1 VRSGDRHRTVNRLG
15 QAGRTALVLTLSA
28 VVLLGA
34 GAYAAYDAGWLNRIL
49 GGSEAVAPS
58 AIPPPAGVQLPEAA
72 PAQPVLD
79 SAAQARS
86 VPSPRR
92 LRAHIAGSLRDS
104 DYGPHMGVLIEAL
117 GRERDL
123 VRVGGD
129 DLFTPASSLKL
140 LTTAAALELMGP
152 DHRFRTTVVRPPEQA
167 RGNRGN
173 GGNGGN
179 RSTTEATE
187 DIVLVGGG
195 DPLLTRRP
203 LGADTYPKP
212 ATLRALARSTADR
225 LEADGVRRVRLGYDA
240 SLFTGPAD
248 NPRWEDD
255 YVSGGVVSEISALWI
270 DEGRVAPG
278 LSTRSAN
285 PARDAA
291 LAFADELGRAGI
303 VVTGTP
309 QRETSPR
316 KARTV
321 AAVESPP
328 LAQIV
333 GHVLEISDNEAA
345 EVLLR
350 HSAIASGLPGSS
362 ANGARAVRRT
372 LTRLGIDVK
381 RARIYDGSGL
391 SRQNRVTADMLVQ
404 TLQTAA
410 SPENPDLRR
419 VVTGL
424 PVAGFNGSLESR
436 FVVFGS
442 DGRGL
447 VRAKTGTLTG
457 VHALVG
463 VTVDRGGAPLV
474 FAAVADKVRPIDTLD
489 ARSELDALT
498 ADIATCC

>member
-1 VRSGDRHRTVNRLG
+1 VRSGDHRRAVSRVR

-28 VVLLGA
+28 LVLLGA
-34 GAYAAYDAGWLNRIL
+34 GGYAAYDAGWLDRIL
-49 GGSEAVAPS
+49 GSTEAVAPS
-58 AIPPPAGVQLPEAA
+58 AIPPPAGVQLPAAA
-72 PAQPVLD
+72 PAAPVLD
-79 SAAQARS
+79 SAAEARS
-86 VPSPRR
+86 VPAPRR

-129 DLFTPASSLKL
+129 DLFAPASALKL
-140 LTTAAALELMGP
+140 LTTSAALELMGP
-152 DHRFRTTVVRPPEQA
+152 DHRFRTTVVRPPDQG
-167 RGNRGN
+167 RSKR
-173 GGNGGN
+173 GN
-179 RSTTEATE
+179 RSTTE

-195 DPLLTRRP
+195 DPLLTQRP
-203 LGADTYPKP
+203 LGADTYPEP

-225 LEADGVRRVRLGYDA
+225 LEADGVKRVRLGYDA

-270 DEGRVAPG
+270 DEGRIAPG
-278 LSTRSAN
+278 FSTRSAN
-285 PARDAA
+285 PASDAA
-291 LAFADELGRAGI
+291 QAFAEELARAGI
-303 VVTGTP
+303 VVRGTP
-309 QRETSPR
+309 EPETSPR
-316 KARTV
+316 NARTV
-321 AAVESPP
+321 AAVDSPP

-333 GHVLEISDNEAA
+333 GHIIEISDNEAA

-372 LTRLGIDVK
+372 LTNLGINVE

-391 SRQNRVTADMLVQ
+391 SRQNRVTSDMLVQ

-410 SPENPDLRR
+410 SPQNPDLRR

-436 FVVFGS
+436 YLVLGS
-442 DGRGL
+442 DGRGF

-457 VHALVG
+457 VNALVG
-463 VTVDRGGAPLV
+463 VTVDRDGAPLV

-489 ARSELDALT
+489 ARAELDALT
-498 ADIATCC
+498 ADIASCC

>member
-1 VRSGDRHRTVNRLG
+1 MRPGDTRRSVGRFR
-15 QAGRTALVLTLSA
+15 QAGRTALVATLS
-28 VVLLGA
+28 VVIVLGA
-34 GAYAAYDAGWLNRIL
+34 AGYAAYDAGWLDRVL
-49 GGSEAVAPS
+49 GGTEAVAPS

-72 PAQPVLD
+72 PAQPVLG
-79 SAAQARS
+79 SAAQAQS

-92 LRAHIAGSLRDS
+92 LRAHLAASLRDD
-104 DYGPHMGVLIEAL
+104 DYGPHMGVLVEAL
-117 GRERDL
+117 GREQDL
-123 VRVGGD
+123 LRVGGD

-140 LTTAAALELMGP
+140 LTTSAALELMGP
-152 DHRFRTTVVRPPEQA
+152 DHRFRTTVVRPPGQE
-167 RGNRGN
+167 RGNR
-173 GGNGGN
+173 
-179 RSTTEATE
+179 RTTGSTE

-195 DPLLTRRP
+195 DPLLTQRP
-203 LGADTYPKP
+203 LGEDSYPEP

-225 LEADGVRRVRLGYDA
+225 LEADKVQRVRLGYDA

-270 DEGRVAPG
+270 DEGRIAPG
-278 LSTRSAN
+278 FSTRSAN
-285 PARDAA
+285 PAQDAA
-291 LAFADELGRAGI
+291 EAFAEELERAGI
-303 VVTGTP
+303 AVRGTP
-309 QRETSPR
+309 EPETSPR
-316 KARTV
+316 NARAV

-333 GHVLEISDNEAA
+333 GHIIEISDNEGA

-372 LTRLGIDVK
+372 LTRLGIDLR

-391 SRQNRVTADMLVQ
+391 SRQNKVTSDMLVQ

-410 SPENPDLRR
+410 SAQNPDLRR
-419 VVTGL
+419 VVSGL

-436 FVVFGS
+436 FVVLGS
-442 DGRGL
+442 DGRGF

-463 VTVDRGGAPLV
+463 VTVDRDGAPLV
-474 FAAVADKVRPIDTLD
+474 FAAVADRVRAIDTLD
-489 ARSELDALT
+489 ARAELDALT

>member
-1 VRSGDRHRTVNRLG
+1 VRKGDRRRAVSRLR
-15 QAGRTALVLTLSA
+15 QSGRTALVLMLSA
-28 VVLLGA
+28 VILIGA
-34 GAYAAYDAGWLNRIL
+34 AGYAAYDAGWLDRIL
-49 GGSEAVAPS
+49 GRTEAVAPS

-79 SAAQARS
+79 SAAQTRS
-86 VPSPRR
+86 VPAPRR

-104 DYGPHMGVLIEAL
+104 DYGPHTGVLIEAL
-117 GRERDL
+117 GRNRDL

-152 DHRFRTTVVRPPEQA
+152 DHRFRTTVVRPPDESRGDGGN

-173 GGNGGN
+173 QSN
-179 RSTTEATE
+179 RSTTE

-195 DPLLTRRP
+195 DPLLTQRP
-203 LGADTYPKP
+203 LGADTYPEP

-225 LEADGVRRVRLGYDA
+225 LEADGVQRVRLGYDA

-255 YVSGGVVSEISALWI
+255 YVSGGVVSEISALWT
-270 DEGRVAPG
+270 DEGRIAPG
-278 LSTRSAN
+278 FSTRSAN

-291 LAFADELGRAGI
+291 QAFADELGRAGI
-303 VVTGTP
+303 VVRGTP
-309 QRETSPR
+309 EPERSPR
-316 KARTV
+316 NARTV
-321 AAVESPP
+321 AAVESPS

-333 GHVLEISDNEAA
+333 GHVIETSDNEAA

-372 LTRLGIDVK
+372 LTNLGIDVE

-391 SRQNRVTADMLVQ
+391 SRQNRVTTDMLVQ

-410 SPENPDLRR
+410 SPQNPDLRR

-436 FVVFGS
+436 FVVVGS

-463 VTVDRGGAPLV
+463 VTVDRDGVPLV

-489 ARSELDALT
+489 ARSELDVLT

>member
-1 VRSGDRHRTVNRLG
+1 VRPGDRRRAESRLR

-28 VVLLGA
+28 VILLGA
-34 GAYAAYDAGWLNRIL
+34 AGYAAYDAGWLDRIL
-49 GGSEAVAPS
+49 GGTEAVAPS

-79 SAAQARS
+79 SAAQTRS
-86 VPSPRR
+86 VPAPRR

-117 GRERDL
+117 GRNRDL

-140 LTTAAALELMGP
+140 LTTSAALELMGP
-152 DHRFRTTVVRPPEQA
+152 DHRFRTTVVRPPDEG

-173 GGNGGN
+173 QSNQGN
-179 RSTTEATE
+179 RSTTE

-195 DPLLTRRP
+195 DPLLTQRP
-203 LGADTYPKP
+203 LGADTYPEP

-225 LEADGVRRVRLGYDA
+225 LEADGVQRVRLGYDA

-270 DEGRVAPG
+270 DEGRIAPG
-278 LSTRSAN
+278 FSTRSAN

-291 LAFADELGRAGI
+291 QAFADELGRAGI
-303 VVTGTP
+303 VVRGTP
-309 QRETSPR
+309 EPERSPR
-316 KARTV
+316 NARTV

-333 GHVLEISDNEAA
+333 GHVIEISDNEAA

-372 LTRLGIDVK
+372 LTNLGINVE

-391 SRQNRVTADMLVQ
+391 SRQNRVTTDMLVQ

-410 SPENPDLRR
+410 SPQNPDLRR

-463 VTVDRGGAPLV
+463 VTVDRDGAPLV